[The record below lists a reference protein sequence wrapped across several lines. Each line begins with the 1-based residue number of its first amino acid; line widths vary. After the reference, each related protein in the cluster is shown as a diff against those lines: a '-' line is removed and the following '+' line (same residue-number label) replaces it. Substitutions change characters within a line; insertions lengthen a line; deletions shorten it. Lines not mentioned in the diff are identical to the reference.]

1 MLATTNSACLHGV
14 TAHLVHVEAN
24 SGETGDP
31 RVVLV
36 GLPDAAVKEA
46 IDRVRSSLVNSGYS
60 LPRTRVTI
68 NLAPSDLRKEG
79 ASYDLPIAIS
89 LLGAIKKDMHNSM
102 SQYLIAGELSLSGEV
117 RPIKGAIAM
126 ALLAKK
132 LRLKGIIL
140 PLESAQTAS
149 VVEGVSVIGVQS
161 LSEAY
166 DFITGIKS
174 IEPIQGRDG
183 IFDLH
188 PHAQNLPNF
197 TDIKGQ
203 GNVRR
208 AVEIAVAGGHNFL
221 MIGPPGSGKSMVAK
235 RVPSILPPP
244 SHAELLEILNI
255 SSAVNETEEKKSYL
269 YRRPFRAPHHTTSDV
284 GLIGGGTIPG
294 PGEISLAHQGVL
306 FLDELPEFR
315 RSALEVLRQ
324 PLEDGEVTISRS
336 AGKITLPAQ
345 FILVAAMNPCPCGYL
360 GSREHNCRCSIPQVH
375 KYRNRISGPL
385 LDRIDIHV
393 EASPVK
399 IDELQNSVKGE
410 SSEEISDR
418 ILACREIQ
426 AKRYKNLT
434 IKTNARIPDSHLEDF
449 CHVNDSDALLLKQ
462 AMKDLSLSAR
472 AYNRILKVARTI
484 ADLAKSKNL
493 EKIHILEAIQYR
505 SLDRKFF

>member
-1 MLATTNSACLHGV
+1 MLATTNTACLHGV
-14 TAHLVHVEAN
+14 TAHLVNVEAN
-24 SGETGDP
+24 SGESGDP
-31 RVVLV
+31 RIVLV
-36 GLPDAAVKEA
+36 GLPDNAVKEA

-60 LPRTRVTI
+60 LPRTRVTV
-68 NLAPSDLRKEG
+68 NLAPGDLRKEG

-89 LLGAIKKDMHNSM
+89 LLGAIKKGENNTSPDF
-102 SQYLIAGELSLSGEV
+102 LIAGELSLSGEV

-132 LRLKGIIL
+132 LGFKGIIL
-140 PLESAQTAS
+140 PLISAQTAS
-149 VVEGVSVIGVQS
+149 VVRGVSVFGVRS
-161 LSEAY
+161 LSETY
-166 DFITGIKS
+166 DFITGATS
-174 IEPIQGRDG
+174 LEPLQDNERGDNFNSHLID
-183 IFDLH
+183 
-188 PHAQNLPNF
+188 LPNF
-197 TDIKGQ
+197 SDIKGQ
-203 GNVRR
+203 HNVRR

-221 MIGPPGSGKSMVAK
+221 MVGPPGSGKSMIAK

-244 SHAELLEILNI
+244 SHDELLEILSI
-255 SSAVNETEEKKSYL
+255 STTVNDAEEKNSNL
-269 YRRPFRAPHHTTSDV
+269 YQRPFRAPHHTTSDV
-284 GLIGGGTIPG
+284 GLIGGGSMPG
-294 PGEISLAHQGVL
+294 PGEISLAHNGVL

-324 PLEDGEVTISRS
+324 PLEDGRVTISRS

-360 GSREHNCRCSIPQVH
+360 GSVEQSCRCSLPQVH

-399 IDELQNSVKGE
+399 IDDLQNSGKGE
-410 SSEEISDR
+410 SSEEVSDR

-426 AKRYKNLT
+426 ATRYKDLN
-434 IKTNARIPDSHLEDF
+434 IKTNARIPDSRLEDF
-449 CHVNDSDALLLKQ
+449 CHVNNTDGLLLKQ

-484 ADLAKSKNL
+484 ADLAKSKKL